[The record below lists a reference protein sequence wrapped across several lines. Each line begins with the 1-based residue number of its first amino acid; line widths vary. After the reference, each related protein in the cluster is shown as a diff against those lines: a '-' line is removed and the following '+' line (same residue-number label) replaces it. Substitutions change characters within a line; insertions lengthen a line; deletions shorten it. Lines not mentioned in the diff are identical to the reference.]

1 MGKGGDKSGTDTAK
15 KLECLVEGR
24 MYDVTNFAKRHPGGS
39 VIKFFDGSDS
49 TQAFVEFHTRSEK
62 ARKVLKGLPS
72 REPEKE
78 RMDVAES
85 AVVKDFN
92 LLRAQ
97 LEKEGFFEP
106 APMHVAYRL
115 AELAIMHLVGIY
127 LLFSGWILPGLML
140 LGLSEGRC
148 GWLMH
153 EGGHYSLTGNISFDR
168 HIQML
173 CYGVGCGMSG
183 AWWRNQHNK
192 HHATPQKEGY
202 DVDLNTMPLVCFHKL
217 CAFHKKTKK
226 LLSNKMWIR
235 YQAYLFAPVT
245 CLLVA
250 LGWQLY
256 LHPRHCIRRKMWLE
270 LGYMGARYAIVAAV
284 ANQLGASFIGG
295 LAGYLFYNWC
305 GASYIF
311 CNFAVSHTH
320 LPVVP
325 ENEHVDWVVYA
336 AVHTMNCEN
345 TAWCNWWMSYL
356 NFQIE
361 HHLFP
366 SMPQFRHP
374 IVSPRVKA
382 LFEKHG
388 LKYDQRPYF
397 SAMKDTFNNL
407 DQIGYDVFFG

>member
-1 MGKGGDKSGTDTAK
+1 VLVPYLTAQRSG
-15 KLECLVEGR
+15 
-24 MYDVTNFAKRHPGGS
+24 
-39 VIKFFDGSDS
+39 
-49 TQAFVEFHTRSEK
+49 
-62 ARKVLKGLPS
+62 
-72 REPEKE
+72 
-78 RMDVAES
+78 
-85 AVVKDFN
+85 
-92 LLRAQ
+92 
-97 LEKEGFFEP
+97 
-106 APMHVAYRL
+106 L
-115 AELAIMHLVGIY
+115 A
-127 LLFSGWILPGLML
+127 
-140 LGLSEGRC
+140 EGRC

-153 EGGHYSLTGNISFDR
+153 EGGHYSLTGNITLDR

-173 CYGVGCGMSG
+173 CYGFGCGMSG

-202 DVDLNTMPLVCFHKL
+202 DVDLKTMPLVCFHKL
-217 CAFHKKTKK
+217 CAWSKKTNK
-226 LLSNKMWIR
+226 LLSNKYWIR
-235 YQAYLFAPVT
+235 YQAVLFAPVT

-256 LHPRHCIRRKMWLE
+256 LHPRHCLRRKLYLE
-270 LGYMGARYAIVAAV
+270 MSYMAARYALVV
-284 ANQLGASFIGG
+284 G
-295 LAGYLFYNWC
+295 LAQYMGVSFSTGLCAYLFYNWA

-325 ENEHVDWVVYA
+325 EDEHVDWVVYA
-336 AVHTMNCEN
+336 AKHTMNCEN
-345 TAWCNWWMSYL
+345 SAWCNWWMSYL

-397 SAMKDTFNNL
+397 TAMSDTFKNL
-407 DQIGYDVFFG
+407 HNVGYDVFFG